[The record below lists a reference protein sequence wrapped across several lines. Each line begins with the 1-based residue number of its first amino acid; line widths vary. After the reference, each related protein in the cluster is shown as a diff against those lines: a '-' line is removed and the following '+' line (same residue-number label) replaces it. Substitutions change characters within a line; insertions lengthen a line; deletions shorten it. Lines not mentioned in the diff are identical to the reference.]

1 MTNLDS
7 RDAFFVFDLTLKYFL
22 STVDG
27 HTYIT
32 RHRMGKIIDKVVE
45 LVRRGDLV
53 FSFEFFVS
61 ERGIPSA
68 MLCIIDTTATSLSL
82 ETF

>member
-1 MTNLDS
+1 
-7 RDAFFVFDLTLKYFL
+7 
-22 STVDG
+22 
-27 HTYIT
+27 
-32 RHRMGKIIDKVVE
+32 MGKIIDKVVE

-61 ERGIPSA
+61 ERGTPSA